1 MLYRFNLCKSPRC
14 PMLFYRHDVS
24 FYKVKMC
31 RAYWLFAIETSMLPL
46 TKLYRKR

>member
-24 FYKVKMC
+24 FYKVI
-31 RAYWLFAIETSMLPL
+31 LF
-46 TKLYRKR
+46 